1 MPGAT
6 VVIVED
12 AATCA
17 TTLEMAFLGIPDI
30 DVTVLPSAQEALRL
44 LEGENC
50 AVGAVVTDLN
60 MPRMDGFEFIERIRA
75 EPRHRRLPIIV
86 VSGDTDPGT
95 PGRLAA
101 LGANAFFPKPY
112 SPAQVRLKLE
122 QRKDALKR
130 GIRLIEWTFDPLEI
144 KNAFLNIHKLGAVVR
159 SYFED
164 FYGVSSSRLQAGLP
178 TDRLLAE
185 WRLDSPHVL
194 AILEG
199 GAKNSLV
206 VEEVIQVPA
215 TIYEW
220 KASEAE
226 RERALAILMENRQK
240 FLEAFSRGLAVIG
253 FVRDADGN
261 GSFELGHPTQLELN

>member
-30 DVTVLPSAQEALRL
+30 DVTVLATAQDALRL
-44 LEGENC
+44 LARADC
-50 AVGAVVTDLN
+50 AVSAVVTDLN

-95 PGRLAA
+95 PDRLAS

-122 QRKDALKR
+122 QLLDA
-130 GIRLIEWTFDPLEI
+130 
-144 KNAFLNIHKLGAVVR
+144 
-159 SYFED
+159 
-164 FYGVSSSRLQAGLP
+164 
-178 TDRLLAE
+178 
-185 WRLDSPHVL
+185 
-194 AILEG
+194 
-199 GAKNSLV
+199 NSG
-206 VEEVIQVPA
+206 QCP
-215 TIYEW
+215 
-220 KASEAE
+220 
-226 RERALAILMENRQK
+226 
-240 FLEAFSRGLAVIG
+240 
-253 FVRDADGN
+253 
-261 GSFELGHPTQLELN
+261 P